1 MNTNSYQHQHAAH
14 CETGAISSLLRHY
27 GLPMSEAMAFGL
39 ASGITFIHMPWVKVG
54 GFPLT
59 AYRMWPGAI
68 ISALSK
74 QLKVRIVRQ
83 RFRDPAAGMAALDQ
97 ALAAGR
103 VVGLQTSVFWLPYF
117 PPEMRFHFNAHNL
130 VVYGKEGNDYLISD
144 PVFEHPV
151 RCPAEALQKSRFTK
165 GVFAPRGLLY
175 YPEQVPVS
183 YELEGLL
190 PHALRKTN
198 FQMLKMPLPFMGIRG
213 MHTLAKQLR
222 RLGQNSDPRY
232 ARLFLGNII
241 RMQEEIGTGGAGFR
255 FMYASF
261 LQEAAD
267 QSGNGI
273 LQQASQ
279 QMTETGDS
287 WREFALQG
295 ARFIRKDEALT
306 LDTIATQLDQTA
318 EREEAVYR
326 LLQQYRQGK

>member
-14 CETGAISSLLRHY
+14 CETGAISALLRHY
-27 GLPMSEAMAFGL
+27 GLPISEAMSFGL

-68 ISALSK
+68 ISSLNR
-74 QLKVRIVRQ
+74 QFGLKMVRHRY
-83 RFRDPAAGMAALDQ
+83 RSAAEGMADLDRL
-97 ALAAGR
+97 LAQGR

-130 VVYGKEGNDYLISD
+130 VVYGKEGDEYLISD

-151 RCPAEALQKSRFTK
+151 RCPAEALAKSRFTK
-165 GVFAPRGLLY
+165 GVFAPKGLLY
-175 YPEQVPVS
+175 YPERVPNS
-183 YELEGLL
+183 YALEERL
-190 PHALRKTN
+190 PKALKKSCY
-198 FQMLKMPLPFMGIRG
+198 QMLKIPMPFIGIRG
-213 MHTLAKQLR
+213 IHSMAKQLR
-222 RLGQNSDPRY
+222 RLAQDADPRY
-232 ARLFLGNII
+232 ARLFLGNIV

-267 QSGNGI
+267 QLGHEL

-279 QMTETGDS
+279 QMTATGDS
-287 WREFALQG
+287 WREFALQSTG
-295 ARFIRKDEALT
+295 FIRKKKEQDLNAIADTLERTAGMEA
-306 LDTIATQLDQTA
+306 
-318 EREEAVYR
+318 EVFR
-326 LLQQYRQGK
+326 LLQQYS